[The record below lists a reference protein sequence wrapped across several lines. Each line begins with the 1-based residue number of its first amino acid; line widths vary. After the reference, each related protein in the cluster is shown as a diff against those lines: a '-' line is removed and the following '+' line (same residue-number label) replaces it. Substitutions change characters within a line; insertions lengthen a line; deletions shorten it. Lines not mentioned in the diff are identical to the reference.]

1 MPFRMDIDTD
11 TDKEED
17 GTDQVVPDTDIH
29 PPEKRCIKQPGHPLC
44 SLHLTKGAS
53 LDGQNLGL
61 SERALKMLNITPPMT
76 TRVFISNLAYG
87 VNEAKLYEVFSMS
100 GNIVELIL
108 HRYDH
113 GESKGTA
120 TVQYAHPLGAV
131 QTIRMFKKAKL
142 FSRDLKV
149 EQDKIGP
156 TPTMSSKKLPD
167 GLVDV
172 EGGIAMGG
180 SRLKVRYINGD
191 MMIHHPECQGQGPHP
206 TDGVNKDG
214 IGGVI
219 RIESILE
226 AGKWPEPTPAQGFA
240 DSMYEKLQKL
250 VEAGYSCV
258 RDGVPQSPH
267 IKELI
272 KMAQAVQ
279 DEFDTRVMKRSSW
292 KEHGG
297 DILDTPNHLPELA
310 AYLGTSYYIDLRKPK
325 TGDEFETLMN
335 QLEALGSQFD
345 EVAHLLKRLRP
356 RGWPHDHKESRN
368 TTSMR
373 RIWNI
378 GQESVFEEIKDTIF
392 GLIKGRHP
400 WTRKSKISAFHPSVT
415 EPPHHVD
422 THGIIIQATFGGSG
436 GDHIMNLRGY
446 TADHRFQEFALSQVK
461 MTRGPLQSSKA
472 VDQLEK
478 EQKSFSQPHNTLAR
492 DEKKRA
498 DKIPQP
504 FQPHQE
510 SGRRSPL
517 SSRTLLRNVDWEVF

>member
-1 MPFRMDIDTD
+1 M
-11 TDKEED
+11 
-17 GTDQVVPDTDIH
+17 
-29 PPEKRCIKQPGHPLC
+29 
-44 SLHLTKGAS
+44 
-53 LDGQNLGL
+53 
-61 SERALKMLNITPPMT
+61 
-76 TRVFISNLAYG
+76 
-87 VNEAKLYEVFSMS
+87 
-100 GNIVELIL
+100 
-108 HRYDH
+108 

-120 TVQYAHPLGAV
+120 TVQYAHPLEAV
-131 QTIRMFKKAKL
+131 QAIKMFKNAKL

-149 EQDKIGP
+149 VQDKIGP
-156 TPTMSSKKLPD
+156 TPTLTLKKLPE

-180 SRLKVRYINGD
+180 SRLKIRYINGD

-206 TDGVNKDG
+206 TNGVNKDG

-250 VEAGYSCV
+250 VEAGYNCV

-292 KEHGG
+292 KEYKD
-297 DILDTPNHLPELA
+297 DILDTPNYLPELA

-325 TGDEFETLMN
+325 TRDEFKTLMN

-345 EVAHLLKRLRP
+345 EIAHLLKRLRP
-356 RGWPHDHKESRN
+356 PGWPHDHDETN
-368 TTSMR
+368 SMK
-373 RIWNI
+373 RIWNM

-392 GLIKGRHP
+392 GLIEGRHP
-400 WTRKSKISAFHPSVT
+400 WTRKSRISAFHPSVV

-436 GDHIMNLRGY
+436 GDHIMSLRGY
-446 TADHRFQEFALSQVK
+446 TADHRFRELALSMVV
-461 MTRGPLQSSKA
+461 TRGPLFSSKA
-472 VDQLEK
+472 VNQLEK
-478 EQKSFSQPHNTLAR
+478 GQRAFCQPHSTQTKT
-492 DEKKRA
+492 E
-498 DKIPQP
+498 
-504 FQPHQE
+504 E
-510 SGRRSPL
+510 GRR
-517 SSRTLLRNVDWEVF
+517 